1 LAKVLT
7 YSVKTYEKRITNERD
22 KKNPNNESMQN
33 NNVVE
38 VTYLQEFV
46 CCIAEEY
53 QRPQE
58 EHPQG

>member
-1 LAKVLT
+1 
-7 YSVKTYEKRITNERD
+7 VKTYEKRITNERD